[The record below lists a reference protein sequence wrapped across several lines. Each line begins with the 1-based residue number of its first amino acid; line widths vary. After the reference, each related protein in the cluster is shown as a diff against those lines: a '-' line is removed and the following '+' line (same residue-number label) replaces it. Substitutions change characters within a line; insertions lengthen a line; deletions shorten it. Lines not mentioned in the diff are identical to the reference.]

1 MRTQKYR
8 VFVLTLAAVVCCL
21 LATGCREEDK
31 SNFSD
36 AELHLSP
43 EQAQGRHLYRQY
55 CASCHQA
62 YISNALHGPSLKDLY
77 KKKSM
82 PSGAPPSDQRV
93 GEVIIRGRKMM
104 PSFSKNLDQRQVN
117 ALIAYLHTL

>member
-1 MRTQKYR
+1 MNPRFSY
-8 VFVLTLAAVVCCL
+8 FLLLTLSATVAL
-21 LATGCREEDK
+21 SIATGCREEDK

-36 AELHLSP
+36 AELHLTL

-104 PSFSKNLDQRQVN
+104 PSFSKNLDQRQVD